1 MKNLQII
8 KKFYLVTIISMLFA
22 SNAFASEKYKL
33 CSIEYPPIFQS
44 KLLPGLGYGVASDIT
59 VEAFK
64 SVNVDVSF
72 DFIPMVRSVEYVIQE
87 KYPAILG
94 TISWFIRDK
103 KDHLVQSVDLFTIH
117 FLLFYKKSK
126 FPEGITYDNLNELSK
141 YNIGNV
147 RGSSTTPI
155 VEKANLT
162 IEWVSKLELN
172 FKKLHAGRLDFAI
185 GAGIS
190 GWGILRDLYP
200 DSIND
205 FSAIKK
211 PIFTIPI
218 SLVFS
223 KNQSILKEKFQK
235 GIDIILENGKFYE
248 IMERYYGKDKV
259 SDNIL
264 PQYVRDKINKKIS
277 TIE

>member
-1 MKNLQII
+1 MKHIRIVKII
-8 KKFYLVTIISMLFA
+8 YQAVIISLLICSNSFA
-22 SNAFASEKYKL
+22 AEKLKL
-33 CSIEYPPIFQS
+33 CTIEYPPIFQS

-64 SVNVDVSF
+64 AVNIDVSF
-72 DFIPMVRSVEYVIQE
+72 DYIPMIRSVGYVVE
-87 KYPAILG
+87 NKYPAILG

-103 KDHLVQSVDLFTIH
+103 KEHLVQSVDLLTIH

-126 FPEGITYDNLNELSK
+126 FPEGITYENLNELSK
-141 YNIGNV
+141 YKIGNV

-155 VEKANLT
+155 VEKANFD

-172 FKKLHAGRLDFAI
+172 YKKLYAGRLDFAI

-200 DSIND
+200 DSVND
-205 FSAIKK
+205 FSAVKK
-211 PIFTIPI
+211 PIKTIPI

-223 KNQSILKEKFQK
+223 KNQSDLKEKFRQ
-235 GIDIILENGKFYE
+235 GIDIILENGKFYK
-248 IMERYYGKDKV
+248 ITERYYGKDNV
-259 SDNIL
+259 SDDIL
-264 PQYVRDKINKKIS
+264 PQYVREKIKKN
-277 TIE
+277 